1 MSYYYLH
8 YFISIIAFL
17 VIPITEKLPKEFEA
31 KVIGIKDGD
40 TIEVL
45 YENKPIIIRL
55 EHIDCPEKKQ
65 AYWQKAKQ
73 FTSDFCF
80 GKEVKVISKG
90 RFDRYRRLI
99 AEIKY
104 NDKIL
109 NKELVTNGYA
119 IHFKKYSTDANYDT
133 LESIAKKN
141 NLGIWSQ
148 KPLRTSL
155 DQEKKKTT
163 CKKEVYICNSTASKT
178 YHYTKECG
186 GLKHCKDTI
195 RTICKEKAEKQY
207 GRLLCSYEKK
217 KN

>member
-8 YFISIIAFL
+8 SFISIL
-17 VIPITEKLPKEFEA
+17 VLLVSSPSVKLPKEFEA
-31 KVIGIKDGD
+31 KVIGVKDGD

-45 YENKPIIIRL
+45 YENEPVVIRL

-73 FTSDFCF
+73 FTSGFCF
-80 GKEVKVISKG
+80 GKKVQVISKG

-104 NDKIL
+104 KDKIL

-119 IHFKKYSTDANYDT
+119 IHFKKYSKDETYAS
-133 LESIAKKN
+133 LENVAKQN
-141 NLGIWSQ
+141 NIGIWSQ
-148 KPLRTSL
+148 KLLDNSSI
-155 DQEKKKTT
+155 DQEKKKIK
-163 CKKEVYICNSTASKT
+163 CKKEVFICNSTASKT
-178 YHYTKECG
+178 YHYTKDCG

-195 RTICKEKAEKQY
+195 RTICKEKAEKKF
-207 GRLLCSYEKK
+207 GRLLCGFEK
-217 KN
+217 N

>member
-8 YFISIIAFL
+8 SFISIIAFL

-45 YENKPIIIRL
+45 YENEPVVIRL

-80 GKEVKVISKG
+80 GKKVQVISKG

-104 NDKIL
+104 EDKIL

-119 IHFKKYSTDANYDT
+119 IHFKKYSKDKSYAS
-133 LESIAKKN
+133 LEHIAKQN
-141 NLGIWSQ
+141 SIGIWSP
-148 KPLRTSL
+148 KSL
-155 DQEKKKTT
+155 DNSSIDQEKKKTK
-163 CKKEVYICNSTASKT
+163 CKKEVFICNSTASKK
-178 YHYTKECG
+178 YHYTKDCG

-195 RTICKEKAEKQY
+195 RSICKSKAEKKF
-207 GRLLCSYEKK
+207 GRVLCSFEK
-217 KN
+217 N